1 FTVKYT
7 KKQPVKQT
15 KLTENQYIKALT

>member
-1 FTVKYT
+1 VKYT